1 MHLLGRR
8 RPSLLGVLALSLAL
22 ASCGGPRGGAP
33 AQPDGAGAGATTVH
47 VVARD
52 FRFSLDR
59 AEVDAGTVTFVLRND
74 GASQHDL
81 RISGNG
87 VDRQTAAIDAGGTA
101 SLTVDLR
108 PGAYAVGCSV
118 PGHELMGM
126 KGTITVR

>member
-1 MHLLGRR
+1 MHLVGRR
-8 RPSLLGVLALSLAL
+8 RPSLVGVLALSLVL

-33 AQPDGAGAGATTVH
+33 AQPDGAGATTVH

-59 AEVDAGTVTFVLRND
+59 AEVDAGSVTFVLRND

-87 VDRQTAAIDAGGTA
+87 VDRKTAAIDAGATA
-101 SLTVDLR
+101 SLTVDLW